1 MRTLTVVYLMEI
13 VQRMTHILFDV
24 LPVGIVLVLFAL
36 PLLLLVGLVNQ
47 ALYSQVEIADSVLE

>member
-13 VQRMTHILFDV
+13 VQRMTYILFDV
-24 LPVGIVLVLFAL
+24 LPVGIVLVLLTL

-47 ALYSQVEIADSVLE
+47 ALYSQVEIADSILE